1 VSGAFGALATLEY
14 LFYTWFMRDVDDGER
29 SMIGAARPL
38 DALEYAPPI
47 PDALDLVVE
56 AAALRA
62 ISAAQQYERIES
74 MRREALADAA
84 ARFGRK
90 PNDFDE
96 RSARLELANALRI
109 TEVAAD
115 DLLRTADALVN
126 RYPTVLDSL
135 SHASITESHAR
146 ILVDGLDE
154 VEPDLADDVIPR
166 AIALAEHE
174 PVGTFRR
181 RLRKLIESVR
191 FQTLADRHSSAVQNR
206 RAYVETCPN
215 GMGNLTVHAPIVELR
230 AIFDR
235 ATAAAKVIVASP
247 DETRTLDQVRADVV
261 CDLLIDGRTDL
272 HPEQARGVRATV
284 VVTVPALA
292 LVDDERIA
300 DNAAATQPPVV
311 EGIGPVSLEVARSLV
326 GTSPTMM
333 RVLTHPVQG
342 MVLSV
347 SRDRY
352 ETPPSL
358 RRLVTWRAERCL
370 APGCGVPAWRCDIDH
385 SVAWEDGGETALSNL
400 APLCRGHHTIKHR
413 GDWSVRQLEGTG
425 GALEWISPMGR
436 RYVVEPERRVPVF
449 RPSEPAR
456 SFAPF

>member
-1 VSGAFGALATLEY
+1 MTDVGVAEASWADTPSACDMLAF
-14 LFYTWFMRDVDDGER
+14 
-29 SMIGAARPL
+29 
-38 DALEYAPPI
+38 APPV

-74 MRREALADAA
+74 MRLEALADAA
-84 ARFGRK
+84 GRFGRK
-90 PNDFDE
+90 PNDVDE
-96 RSARLELANALRI
+96 RSVRLELANALRI

-115 DLLRTADALVN
+115 DLFRTADALVN
-126 RYPTVLDSL
+126 RYPAVLDSL
-135 SHASITESHAR
+135 SHACITERHAR
-146 ILVDGLDE
+146 VLVDGLDE
-154 VEPDLADDVIPR
+154 VEPELVHDVIPR
-166 AIALAEHE
+166 AIALAELE

-181 RLRKLIESVR
+181 KLRKLIESVR
-191 FQTLADRHSSAVQNR
+191 FQTLADRHAAAVQNR
-206 RAYVETCPN
+206 RAYVETCPD
-215 GMGNLTVHAPIVELR
+215 GMGNLMVHAPIVELR

-235 ATAAAKVIVASP
+235 ATAAAKVIVASS

-272 HPEQARGVRATV
+272 HPEQARGIRATV
-284 VVTVPALA
+284 VVSVPALA

-300 DNAAATQPPVV
+300 GNAAAAHPPVV
-311 EGIGPVSLEVARSLV
+311 EGIGPVPLEVARALV
-326 GTSPTMM
+326 GTSSTMT
-333 RVLTHPVQG
+333 RLLTHPEHG

-352 ETPPSL
+352 ETPPAL

-385 SVAWEDGGETALSNL
+385 SVAWEHGGETALSNL

-413 GDWSVRQLEGTG
+413 GDWSVRQLEGSG

-436 RYVVEPERRVPVF
+436 RYVVEPERRVPFF
-449 RPSEPAR
+449 RPVEPAE
-456 SFAPF
+456 SAAPF